1 MTNIPFYGIDTIRYI
16 ITLTQLRKLMK
27 KLELEYQKKVSKTQM
42 NRFKKEVTKV
52 TGIKQSEY
60 NLDIVKISKAKS
72 LIGYMLVKTND
83 KSINFAKHH
92 HKKKSNYKEVIFTSI
107 NQPQQKTH
115 HTHLA
120 QSYSVISAF
129 INICKNPIVDFTV
142 DGFNSININKIHL
155 DNIMCDYIANKKHTN
170 KYLNSYYINTI
181 QSPNNPNFEFIRLN
195 IYDKYIKHKIHKN
208 WKRIELTVSFKKLL
222 TLSKIDEMLN
232 SFSLLSSNY
241 FSSNTYSYVKLEQQQ
256 KQLQIREEK

>member
-27 KLELEYQKKVSKTQM
+27 KLELEYQKEVSKTQM

-52 TGIKQSEY
+52 TGIKQSEF

-107 NQPQQKTH
+107 NQPQHKTH
-115 HTHLA
+115 HNHLA
-120 QSYSVISAF
+120 RSYEVISAF
-129 INICKNPIVDFTV
+129 VNICKNPTVDFTV
-142 DGFNSININKIHL
+142 DGLNNIDIDKIHL
-155 DNIMCDYIANKKHTN
+155 DSIMCHYIDNTKHTK

-181 QSPNNPNFEFIRLN
+181 KSPINPNFKLIRLN
-195 IYDKYIKHKIHKN
+195 IYDKYKKHKVHEN

-222 TLSKIDEMLN
+222 TLSKIDEILD
-232 SFSLLSSNY
+232 SLSILSSNY
-241 FSSNTYSYVKLEQQQ
+241 FHSDTYSYAKLEQQQ
-256 KQLQIREEK
+256 KQLQIRE